1 MKKLLALAMLLV
13 LCTVLTGLL
22 TGCKVSVANTM
33 MTDDT
38 PKVTVTSPDVP
49 VISTEWT
56 ERQYTVSEQ
65 DETVLLT
72 ARYQIPVLTL
82 TGSPDNSDTAAKNRQ
97 AAVQRINDWFTDWRD
112 QQVDMLDEMEQM
124 AREEYEITGGERWK
138 TEDFVYRD
146 EAGVSWWQNERL
158 LCVTLSY
165 VSYTGGAHPSTWRQA
180 VSFDLSTGKTV
191 SVTDLATDI
200 NQLEEAVYQLILRQI
215 QDSGDTSYFSDYDKT
230 VLDWIERSVFY
241 NANGV
246 TIVFN
251 TYDIAPY
258 SAGEQTFFIPYDLVK
273 PYLNDYG
280 LHLLELDT

>member
-82 TGSPDNSDTAAKNRQ
+82 TGSATLA
-97 AAVQRINDWFTDWRD
+97 NDWFSSQAGLAALHNDVRRPD
-112 QQVDMLDEMEQM
+112 RSSVYFRSSRFGSYGAAQAEQN
-124 AREEYEITGGERWK
+124 AL
-138 TEDFVYRD
+138 V
-146 EAGVSWWQNERL
+146 
-158 LCVTLSY
+158 Y
-165 VSYTGGAHPSTWRQA
+165 VSQGQP
-180 VSFDLSTGKTV
+180 L
-191 SVTDLATDI
+191 
-200 NQLEEAVYQLILRQI
+200 
-215 QDSGDTSYFSDYDKT
+215 
-230 VLDWIERSVFY
+230 
-241 NANGV
+241 
-246 TIVFN
+246 
-251 TYDIAPY
+251 
-258 SAGEQTFFIPYDLVK
+258 LV
-273 PYLNDYG
+273 PA
-280 LHLLELDT
+280 

>member
-1 MKKLLALAMLLV
+1 MRLAFAWISPPARKVWTASGSALNGRGKPCPRLILQ
-13 LCTVLTGLL
+13 GL
-22 TGCKVSVANTM
+22 
-33 MTDDT
+33 
-38 PKVTVTSPDVP
+38 
-49 VISTEWT
+49 E
-56 ERQYTVSEQ
+56 E
-65 DETVLLT
+65 
-72 ARYQIPVLTL
+72 
-82 TGSPDNSDTAAKNRQ
+82 TAA
-97 AAVQRINDWFTDWRD
+97 
-112 QQVDMLDEMEQM
+112 
-124 AREEYEITGGERWK
+124 
-138 TEDFVYRD
+138 YRD
-146 EAGVSWWQNERL
+146 EAGISWWQNERL

-241 NANGV
+241 NAKGV

>member
-82 TGSPDNSDTAAKNRQ
+82 TGSPDNSDTAARADRRR
-97 AAVQRINDWFTDWRD
+97 AAHQRLVHR
-112 QQVDMLDEMEQM
+112 L
-124 AREEYEITGGERWK
+124 
-138 TEDFVYRD
+138 
-146 EAGVSWWQNERL
+146 AG
-158 LCVTLSY
+158 
-165 VSYTGGAHPSTWRQA
+165 
-180 VSFDLSTGKTV
+180 
-191 SVTDLATDI
+191 
-200 NQLEEAVYQLILRQI
+200 
-215 QDSGDTSYFSDYDKT
+215 
-230 VLDWIERSVFY
+230 
-241 NANGV
+241 
-246 TIVFN
+246 
-251 TYDIAPY
+251 
-258 SAGEQTFFIPYDLVK
+258 SAGGYAGRDGADGP
-273 PYLNDYG
+273 
-280 LHLLELDT
+280 

>member
-33 MTDDT
+33 MTDGV
-38 PKVTVTSPDVP
+38 PKVAVTSPDVP

-56 ERQYTVSEQ
+56 ERQY
-65 DETVLLT
+65 
-72 ARYQIPVLTL
+72 

-146 EAGVSWWQNERL
+146 EAGISWWQNERL
-158 LCVTLSY
+158 LCFTLSY

-258 SAGEQTFFIPYDLVK
+258 SAGEQT
-273 PYLNDYG
+273 G
-280 LHLLELDT
+280 STQSRCMA

>member
-33 MTDDT
+33 MTDGV
-38 PKVTVTSPDVP
+38 PKVAVTSPDVP

-112 QQVDMLDEMEQM
+112 QQLDMLDEMEQM

-138 TEDFVYRD
+138 AENFAYRD
-146 EAGVSWWQNERL
+146 EAGISWWQNERL

-241 NANGV
+241 NADGA

>member
-33 MTDDT
+33 MTDGV
-38 PKVTVTSPDVP
+38 PKVAVTSPDVP

-82 TGSPDNSDTAAKNRQ
+82 TGSPDNSDTAAKSRQ

-124 AREEYEITGGERWK
+124 AREEYEITGGERW
-138 TEDFVYRD
+138 R
-146 EAGVSWWQNERL
+146 
-158 LCVTLSY
+158 
-165 VSYTGGAHPSTWRQA
+165 
-180 VSFDLSTGKTV
+180 
-191 SVTDLATDI
+191 
-200 NQLEEAVYQLILRQI
+200 
-215 QDSGDTSYFSDYDKT
+215 
-230 VLDWIERSVFY
+230 
-241 NANGV
+241 
-246 TIVFN
+246 
-251 TYDIAPY
+251 
-258 SAGEQTFFIPYDLVK
+258 
-273 PYLNDYG
+273 
-280 LHLLELDT
+280 

>member
-112 QQVDMLDEMEQM
+112 QQGDMLD
-124 AREEYEITGGERWK
+124 
-138 TEDFVYRD
+138 
-146 EAGVSWWQNERL
+146 
-158 LCVTLSY
+158 
-165 VSYTGGAHPSTWRQA
+165 GADGP
-180 VSFDLSTGKTV
+180 
-191 SVTDLATDI
+191 
-200 NQLEEAVYQLILRQI
+200 
-215 QDSGDTSYFSDYDKT
+215 
-230 VLDWIERSVFY
+230 
-241 NANGV
+241 
-246 TIVFN
+246 
-251 TYDIAPY
+251 
-258 SAGEQTFFIPYDLVK
+258 
-273 PYLNDYG
+273 
-280 LHLLELDT
+280 

>member
-1 MKKLLALAMLLV
+1 M
-13 LCTVLTGLL
+13 
-22 TGCKVSVANTM
+22 
-33 MTDDT
+33 
-38 PKVTVTSPDVP
+38 
-49 VISTEWT
+49 
-56 ERQYTVSEQ
+56 
-65 DETVLLT
+65 
-72 ARYQIPVLTL
+72 
-82 TGSPDNSDTAAKNRQ
+82 
-97 AAVQRINDWFTDWRD
+97 QRINDWFTDWRD

-124 AREEYEITGGERWK
+124 AREEYKITGGERWK
-138 TEDFVYRD
+138 TEDFAYRD
-146 EAGVSWWQNERL
+146 EAGISWWQNERL

-191 SVTDLATDI
+191 SVTDLATNI

-215 QDSGDTSYFSDYDKT
+215 QDSGEKLADQSRYQT
-230 VLDWIERSVFY
+230 VYAKNEGSAAAPTAGLHFTPELLERIR
-241 NANGV
+241 AKGV